1 MSCSAW
7 SAKLRLAQKGNS
19 ENFWHLDQMW
29 NSWRSW
35 GCWSWSWAFLEVG
48 RLARSSKLQRQPTAN
63 QWQRILKLVCRV
75 FPKVSSF
82 YLQFYKVP
90 FVLNATPKL
99 ALLGVG
105 FEMLKW
111 ISKIAQ
117 SFILD
122 GPCCKDQ
129 LHIRPSPQQQATT
142 NAAFD
147 SSWQPC
153 KLSQNRNVRYQIWDL
168 KPILILN
175 NVAQAFC
182 IFIIGRRT
190 FKRVR

>member
-1 MSCSAW
+1 MGHTTQERLPFSAW
-7 SAKLRLAQKGNS
+7 SARIRLAQKGKS
-19 ENFWHLDQMW
+19 ENFWYLDQMW

-35 GCWSWSWAFLEVG
+35 GCWCWTWAFLVPWGWKISGIFQIAE
-48 RLARSSKLQRQPTAN
+48 RQPAAN

-117 SFILD
+117 SFILG

-129 LHIRPSPQQQATT
+129 LHIRPPIQQQATT
-142 NAAFD
+142 NAAFEF
-147 SSWQPC
+147 WF
-153 KLSQNRNVRYQIWDL
+153 KLAAL
-168 KPILILN
+168 
-175 NVAQAFC
+175 
-182 IFIIGRRT
+182 
-190 FKRVR
+190 